1 MKQRVPMERFFFFSI
16 FLLLPPLF
24 FIINITFAFPLSTD
38 SRWIVDDGNK
48 GRRVKLTCVNWPS
61 HLETAVAEGL
71 SKQPLDSIGTKIVS
85 MGFNC
90 VRLTWPLYLATD
102 ESFSGITTVRQS
114 LRKLGLLEALSGFQA
129 NNPYILDLPL
139 IKAFQ
144 VINHFSLKVLSL
156 YFRIFQGGLVDF
168 LTFLIQE
175 LYGG

>member
-1 MKQRVPMERFFFFSI
+1 MERFFFISV
-16 FLLLPPLF
+16 FLLLPL
-24 FIINITFAFPLSTD
+24 FIIINSTFSLPLSTD

-71 SKQPLDSIGTKIVS
+71 SKQPLDSIAGKIVS
-85 MGFNC
+85 TGFNC

-102 ESFSGITTVRQS
+102 ESFSGVMTVRQS
-114 LRKLGLLEALSGFQA
+114 LRKFGLLEAISGFQA

-144 VINHFSLKVLSL
+144 VINQFSWNFFTSFF
-156 YFRIFQGGLVDF
+156 FRIDF
-168 LTFLIQE
+168 
-175 LYGG
+175 

>member
-1 MKQRVPMERFFFFSI
+1 MEKFFFISV
-16 FLLLPPLF
+16 FLLPYV
-24 FIINITFAFPLSTD
+24 ITTFAFPLSTD

-71 SKQPLDSIGTKIVS
+71 SKQPLDSIAEKIVS

-102 ESFSGITTVRQS
+102 ESFSDIMTVRQS
-114 LRKLGLLEALSGFQA
+114 LRKFRLLEAVSGFQTH
-129 NNPYILDLPL
+129 NPTILDLPL

-144 VINHFSLKVLSL
+144 VTKVKSFYLSSEFSPKDFDFS
-156 YFRIFQGGLVDF
+156 IFFLGLRKMRTLLF
-168 LTFLIQE
+168 CLLNRK
-175 LYGG
+175 

>member
-102 ESFSGITTVRQS
+102 ESFSGIMTVRQS

-156 YFRIFQGGLVDF
+156 YSEFSREG
-168 LTFLIQE
+168 
-175 LYGG
+175 